1 VSKKNKIWIA
11 IGILILI
18 AWILCVR
25 AYAEPVANELAK
37 INQQIATLEGQMNLA
52 QQGLNAAQIKLYQL
66 QGIRSYL
73 EQQSKKESAKVETK
87 ENASIESFLGTKR
100 AVRKK
105 K

>member
-1 VSKKNKIWIA
+1 MSKKNKIWIA

-87 ENASIESFLGTKR
+87 ENTALESFLGTKR
-100 AVRKK
+100 KVRKK
-105 K
+105 

>member
-1 VSKKNKIWIA
+1 MSKKNKIWIA